1 MKTIILNIVFLSI
14 FNLISSSSAQT
25 AIITY
30 NIPEW
35 NVNGGFTVEATPET
49 GQYSKLVFRSEKGD
63 IIFEITPESIDNLIL
78 LMQKIKEKSKDLN
91 IPDRKSIEMVME
103 DELKMLG
110 DLKLLLLDEE
120 RMKSF
125 TNKIM
130 KSNESGDSVP
140 WTYIMQTVR
149 NISLEINGTIE

>member
-1 MKTIILNIVFLSI
+1 MKKFI
-14 FNLISSSSAQT
+14 FNILFFLIVDFISVSFAQT
-25 AIITY
+25 STISY

-35 NVNGGFTVEATPET
+35 NVNGSFIVEAMPET
-49 GQYSKLVFRSEKGD
+49 GQYSSLVFKSDKGD
-63 IIFEITPESIDNLIL
+63 VIFEITPESIDNLIL
-78 LMQKIKEKSKDLN
+78 LMQNIKEKSKDLN
-91 IPDRKSIEMVME
+91 IIDRKSIEIVME

-110 DLKLLLLDEE
+110 DLKLLLIDEE

-125 TNKIM
+125 TNKII

>member
-91 IPDRKSIEMVME
+91 IPVRKSIEIVME

-110 DLKLLLLDEE
+110 DFKLLLLDEE